1 MEIRYINDIRT
12 DSSGTSGKGG
22 FVCKYETLVR
32 VLGEPLK
39 GSDDFKTQA
48 EWNIEYKDGT
58 ITTIY
63 DWKQGK
69 GYLGEQGIE
78 PEDVVE
84 WNVGGNNPSKEMTME
99 HLKDFFISKGYGIS
113 NSKYL
118 YSDFDVHEVSR
129 DELGKATFIHV

>member
-1 MEIRYINDIRT
+1 MEIRYINDMRT
-12 DSSGTSGKGG
+12 DSNGTSGKGG
-22 FVCKYETLVR
+22 FVCKYETLVK

-129 DELGKATFIHV
+129 DELGKATLIHV

>member
-1 MEIRYINDIRT
+1 MEIKYINDMRT
-12 DSSGTSGKGG
+12 DSNGTSGKGG
-22 FVCKYETLVR
+22 FVCKYETLVK

-48 EWNIEYKDGT
+48 QWDIEYKDGT

-69 GYLGEQGIE
+69 HYLGEEEGIKPNE
-78 PEDVVE
+78 VVC
-84 WNVGGNNPSKEMTME
+84 WNIGGNHGTNSVE

-113 NSKYL
+113 NSR
-118 YSDFDVHEVSR
+118 YSDFEVHEVKR
-129 DELGKATFIHV
+129 NEFGRATTIMLPCN

>member
-1 MEIRYINDIRT
+1 MEIRYINDMRT
-12 DSSGTSGKGG
+12 DSTGTSGKGG
-22 FVCKYETLVR
+22 FVCKYEMLVK
-32 VLGEPLK
+32 VLGEPIKESSL
-39 GSDDFKTQA
+39 DFKTQA

-69 GYLGEQGIE
+69 GYLGDEGIE

-84 WNVGGNNPSKEMTME
+84 WNVGGNHPTNSME

-129 DELGKATFIHV
+129 DELGKATLIHV

>member
-1 MEIRYINDIRT
+1 MEIRYINDMRT

-22 FVCKYETLVR
+22 FVCKYETLVK

-69 GYLGEQGIE
+69 GYLGDEEGIE
-78 PEDVVE
+78 SEDVIE
-84 WNVGGNNPSKEMTME
+84 WNVGGNEKTKSME
-99 HLKDFFISKGYGIS
+99 YLKDFFISKGYGIS

-118 YSDFDVHEVSR
+118 YSDFDVHEVTR
-129 DELGKATFIHV
+129 DELGKATLIHV